1 MKAIMIGF
9 GLLAGAALVA
19 VPAARA
25 QCGAGGPG
33 AGCCARPYNNYGHY
47 PPGYAAPARVPPT
60 LVPEPAPSAQDPG
73 QSANPQSAAPL
84 AAPVEAVLDNYL
96 SIQASLASDSLQGL
110 PQSASTIA
118 QSVQNDS
125 AKALPTNVAK
135 QAGSLAKARD
145 LESARAAFKGLSE
158 SMIKYV
164 KANNIT
170 GLHEAYCP
178 MARASWLQA
187 GEQINNPYMGRSMP
201 GCGQFK
207 S

>member
-1 MKAIMIGF
+1 MIGF
-9 GLLAGAALVA
+9 GLLAGAALFA

-33 AGCCARPYNNYGHY
+33 AGCCARAHNYGYY
-47 PPGYAAPARVPPT
+47 PPLYVTPAPAPPT
-60 LVPEPAPSAQDPG
+60 PAPGPARSAQDSG

-84 AAPVEAVLDNYL
+84 TAQVKAALDNYL

-110 PQSASTIA
+110 PQRASAIA

-125 AKALPTNVAK
+125 AKALPTDVAK
-135 QAGSLAKARD
+135 QANSPAKAGD
-145 LESARAAFKGLSE
+145 LESARAAFKVLSE
-158 SMIKYV
+158 SLIKYV
-164 KANNIT
+164 KANIIT

-178 MARASWLQA
+178 MAKASWLQV
-187 GEQINNPYMGRSMP
+187 GTQINNPYMGRSMAM
-201 GCGQFK
+201 CGEFK